1 MGSVKNG
8 TLGAFSVSLS
18 VSDIGESSSFYEKLG
33 FEVFG
38 GDQDQNWLIMRN
50 GPAFVG
56 LFEGMFEGMFE
67 GNLLTFNPGWSP
79 DTTELTAFSDIRD
92 LKRDF
97 ESSGLSPQGDI
108 ETDSGPASF
117 FLTDPD
123 GNQILI
129 DQHV

>member
-18 VSDIGESSSFYEKLG
+18 VSDIGESRSFYEKLG

-56 LFEGMFEGMFE
+56 LFEGMFEG
-67 GNLLTFNPGWSP
+67 NLLTFNSGWSP
-79 DTTELTAFSDIRD
+79 DTTELTVFSDIRD

-117 FLTDPD
+117 LLTDPD